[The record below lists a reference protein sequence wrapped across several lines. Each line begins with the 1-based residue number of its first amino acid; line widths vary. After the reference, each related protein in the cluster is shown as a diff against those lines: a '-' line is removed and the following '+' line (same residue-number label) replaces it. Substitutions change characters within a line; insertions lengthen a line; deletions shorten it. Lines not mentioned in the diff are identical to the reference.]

1 MIVKLTSGFPT
12 RRKALGT
19 VECLRRS
26 PWHWICVRSPQTPPG
41 MFYTRLHIWAAQLI
55 VKTIDQH
62 ADLSG
67 GDNKSIIGYSDHNG
81 ANQTWEALPGGNGW
95 IFKNVATGQYLG
107 INGLARDGTPVEGI
121 HPPFEWH
128 VKNDEGHPDTVRLFV
143 PNTLFNMDLSD
154 NGNATA
160 GTKIQ
165 VWNKWTPGV
174 NQCWRLVQV
183 G

>member
-1 MIVKLTSGFPT
+1 MVNLQPGAKYKFVNA
-12 RRKALGT
+12 KANN
-19 VECLRRS
+19 V
-26 PWHWICVRSPQTPPG
+26 
-41 MFYTRLHIWAAQLI
+41 
-55 VKTIDQH
+55 

-174 NQCWRLVQV
+174 NQCWRLVQGTWALAFCV
-183 G
+183 